1 MPYALKLAGFYGG
14 IFLILLVACCSDYTL
29 RLLITLSRKTKSKYY
44 EDLMTTQ
51 FGHRGYLFVVG
62 AMGIFAYGAMVAY
75 LMGIGAWR
83 ARPAQLHALQHPH
96 ALSHTTHRASLPP
109 LLPPLP

>member
-1 MPYALKLAGFYGG
+1 MPYSLKLAGFYGG
-14 IFLILLVACCSDYTL
+14 LFLICLVAFCSDYTL
-29 RLLITLSRKTKSKYY
+29 RLLITLANKTKSKYY

-75 LMGIGAWR
+75 LMGIGAFI
-83 ARPAQLHALQHPH
+83 LQQ
-96 ALSHTTHRASLPP
+96 
-109 LLPPLP
+109 